1 MATTE
6 LKSKYCIFQWQ
17 IIDSHKDLETERR
30 IGQRMRH
37 ENEYELRIRNEPAII
52 LIGER
57 IMQQKSEMKPYK
69 PRLDP

>member
-1 MATTE
+1 
-6 LKSKYCIFQWQ
+6 
-17 IIDSHKDLETERR
+17 
-30 IGQRMRH
+30 MRH